1 MRARLYPGYRLN
13 TIQISGV
20 EFVRGVWR
28 EVPDAIEDKIKN
40 NPIFE
45 IEETEPVAEMIVQP
59 RKAKRNDRRAD

>member
-13 TIQISGV
+13 TIQIRGI

-28 EVPDAIEDKIKN
+28 EVPDAIEDKIKT

-45 IEETEPVAEMIVQP
+45 IERTGADMIHP
-59 RKAKRNDRRAD
+59 RGKRVKNE